1 MEASGEILGCI
12 KNIRY
17 YAGEINKLCQKQIEL
32 DFRNY
37 EMSEPD
43 GTTRLTVLGIISG
56 DLAQVENWL
65 TNIEMNLG
73 NVDML
78 EPPRKELLQ
87 ESLL

>member
-1 MEASGEILGCI
+1 
-12 KNIRY
+12 
-17 YAGEINKLCQKQIEL
+17 
-32 DFRNY
+32 
-37 EMSEPD
+37 MSEPD

>member
-17 YAGEINKLCQKQIEL
+17 YSGEINKLCQKQIEL
-32 DFRNY
+32 DFRRF